1 AYNNKNN
8 KYLTIN
14 NHNIKQILEPYTTL
28 TIKRVRKSN
37 TNVLRTKNFWVF
49 AFFNTLIL
57 KYRLINSIKINPTIA
72 KIYCLFIKKLASIGA
87 PPVKDPF
94 EAETILAL

>member
-1 AYNNKNN
+1 FMQTEDGILYRNVTGVQTCA
-8 KYLTIN
+8 LPISSLP
-14 NHNIKQILEPYTTL
+14 IKS
-28 TIKRVRKSN
+28 VRKSN
-37 TNVLRTKNFWVF
+37 TIVLRTKNFWVF
-49 AFFNTLIL
+49 AFFNALIL